1 MRLSSL
7 PSGDVVLDL
16 VLPRRCLSCAELG
29 ADLCLRCRAELPL
42 LLGTHCARCGA
53 PTVWPVS
60 RCRECSGRRL
70 AFASARAAVA
80 YQDPVPAL
88 VAAWKERGL
97 RRLAELTAEIVGE
110 TIARPD
116 AHAIAFVPPDGD
128 RSVRRGHHPAQRL
141 ARELGRRWALPVIGT
156 LGRARAPRPQR
167 GLTLVERRRNVRGSF
182 VAHRRV
188 PSRLVL
194 VDDVY
199 TTGATASA
207 AASALRRN
215 GARRVDVV
223 TFARAVRSIQSSR
236 PDTAITG
243 GLGAT
248 PGEGQER
255 RGH

>member
-1 MRLSSL
+1 
-7 PSGDVVLDL
+7 
-16 VLPRRCLSCAELG
+16 
-29 ADLCLRCRAELPL
+29 
-42 LLGTHCARCGA
+42 
-53 PTVWPVS
+53 
-60 RCRECSGRRL
+60 
-70 AFASARAAVA
+70 VA

-97 RRLAELTAEIVGE
+97 RRLAELTAEIVCD
-110 TIARPD
+110 TIVCPD

-128 RSVRRGHHPAQRL
+128 RSVRRGHHPAARL

-156 LGRARAPRPQR
+156 LARARTPRPQR
-167 GLTLVERRRNVRGSF
+167 GLTLVERRRNVRDAFEARSR
-182 VAHRRV
+182 VA
-188 PSRLVL
+188 SRLIL

-207 AASALRRN
+207 AASALRRV

-248 PGEGQER
+248 PSEGQER

>member
-1 MRLSSL
+1 
-7 PSGDVVLDL
+7 
-16 VLPRRCLSCAELG
+16 
-29 ADLCLRCRAELPL
+29 
-42 LLGTHCARCGA
+42 
-53 PTVWPVS
+53 
-60 RCRECSGRRL
+60 
-70 AFASARAAVA
+70 VA

-97 RRLAELTAEIVGE
+97 RRLAELTAEIVCD
-110 TIARPD
+110 TLARPD

-128 RSVRRGHHPAQRL
+128 RSVRRGHHPAARL
-141 ARELGRRWALPVIGT
+141 ARELGRRWTLPVIGT
-156 LGRARAPRPQR
+156 LARARTPRPQR
-167 GLTLVERRRNVRGSF
+167 GLTLVERRRNVRGAFEARS
-182 VAHRRV
+182 RV
-188 PSRLVL
+188 PSRLIL

-207 AASALRRN
+207 AASALRRV

-223 TFARAVRSIQSSR
+223 TFARAVRLIQSSR